1 MSAVWATTTFNY
13 YMVQYILNQFKDEY
27 RASLMSALSDISGL
41 TIGGLLYGKIGPR
54 LLFIVSNGFACLG
67 GIVILFYGLDHQGGW
82 TIPVLVFV
90 TKLGIACSLNT
101 VWVAHNSIF
110 PLLFSATALGLVNFL
125 ARLAGVLSPLFD
137 LL

>member
-1 MSAVWATTTFNY
+1 MS
-13 YMVQYILNQFKDEY
+13 
-27 RASLMSALSDISGL
+27 SLSDISGL

-82 TIPVLVFV
+82 TIPILVFV

-110 PLLFSATALGLVNFL
+110 PLLFSATALGMVNFL
-125 ARLAGVLSPLFD
+125 ARIAGVFSPLFD